1 MELAVIGSA
10 KTLSVSDAVF
20 GREFSEDLVHQVV
33 VAFRNAGRAG
43 TKAQLTRSEVSGTTK
58 KFKKQK
64 GGGARHGD
72 YRAPIFVGGGVSFAA
87 KPRSFAQKVNR
98 KMYRAAVCAIIS
110 ELNRQGRLKIVD
122 AFDVTEPKTKAL
134 VAKLA
139 EMGVSRPLIVSEEPS
154 EALYLAARNVPY
166 VQVLDAQTI
175 DPVTNAQLTFTD
187 SYTTTNYYS
196 GLPLPST
203 NYMNRVFDNADF
215 DMPFSL
221 RPQFFLSLD
230 GTTNLG
236 YPPIPLDLSPG
247 EHKVLDFSG
256 TAGTAAWP
264 LCSPGRRLP
273 TSHPI
278 AATARTPLMTA
289 ARTAGT
295 AFVPG
300 CRRAGKIG
308 A

>member
-1 MELAVIGSA
+1 MELAVIGSG

-33 VAFRNAGRAG
+33 VAYRNAGRAG

-122 AFDVTEPKTKAL
+122 AFDVSEPKTKAL

-139 EMGVSRPLIVSEEPS
+139 EMGVARPLIVSEEPS

-175 DPVTNAQLTFTD
+175 DPV
-187 SYTTTNYYS
+187 
-196 GLPLPST
+196 
-203 NYMNRVFDNADF
+203 
-215 DMPFSL
+215 SL
-221 RPQFFLSLD
+221 V
-230 GTTNLG
+230 GAETV
-236 YPPIPLDLSPG
+236 I
-247 EHKVLDFSG
+247 
-256 TAGTAAWP
+256 
-264 LCSPGRRLP
+264 
-273 TSHPI
+273 
-278 AATARTPLMTA
+278 MTA
-289 ARTAGT
+289 DS
-295 AFVPG
+295 VK
-300 CRRAGKIG
+300 KIEEWL